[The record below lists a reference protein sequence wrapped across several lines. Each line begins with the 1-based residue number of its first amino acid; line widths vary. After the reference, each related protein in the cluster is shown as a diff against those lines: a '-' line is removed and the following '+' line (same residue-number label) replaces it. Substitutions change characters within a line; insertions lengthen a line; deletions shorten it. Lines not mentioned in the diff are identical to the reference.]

1 MMQYHI
7 FCLYLP
13 FYDIQLKKLAYLC
26 AFSPLVHV
34 LKILQGTGYIQPILL
49 SEFAIPKFWNN
60 IHNLNVTSNVDGFIF
75 GLMICCSSGIGPMNA
90 RARRRQGRFR
100 ACWACVSTCRIVLTC
115 LGLMQ
120 KTCDVSCFQLLFIL
134 FWCFVLS
141 RCFCGGADRHGK
153 LSWVLRRLLSWSL
166 PENRR
171 WHDKRNLWWDKTR
184 EFCRPYL

>member
-13 FYDIQLKKLAYLC
+13 FYDIQKKLAYLC
-26 AFSPLVHV
+26 TFSPLVHV

-120 KTCDVSCFQLLFIL
+120 KNVMSVVFSCCLFCFDVLFCL
-134 FWCFVLS
+134 VAFVEEQIATAS
-141 RCFCGGADRHGK
+141 SA
-153 LSWVLRRLLSWSL
+153 
-166 PENRR
+166 
-171 WHDKRNLWWDKTR
+171 
-184 EFCRPYL
+184 EF